1 MISEKTIDELG
12 SAMAEL
18 KKSETALSLIETTED
33 IGIVIS
39 YNESDFIT
47 IDITAEESKEIL
59 SKVVMRHKNR
69 IIELNERVLQE
80 AQGE

>member
-18 KKSETALSLIETTED
+18 KESETALSLIETTKD
-33 IGIVIS
+33 IGLVIS

-69 IIELNERVLQE
+69 VIELNERVLKE
-80 AQGE
+80 AHGE